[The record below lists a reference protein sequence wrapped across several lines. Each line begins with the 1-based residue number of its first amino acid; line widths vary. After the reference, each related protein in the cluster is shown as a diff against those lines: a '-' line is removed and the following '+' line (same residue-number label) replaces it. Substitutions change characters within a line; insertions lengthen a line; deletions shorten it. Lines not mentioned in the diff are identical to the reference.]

1 MTQPASRR
9 NNLLKTLPGFA
20 ISGFFLW
27 FTFRNFSLSELE
39 DVRIV
44 APLWIAGT
52 ALAMLGSAVIRIHR
66 WYRML
71 RPTANARFGVCARV
85 FLTSIAANNIMPF
98 RIGDF
103 MRIFTYSS
111 DLGASSSVIL
121 STVILEK
128 LLDVFTLVAFFVLT
142 MGGGH
147 GFPSHHVKMVAIV
160 LLCIAGTGL
169 LVMVL
174 GARTLEVPL
183 RRLFGKL
190 PTGPKMAKLENWLF
204 LAFDAIRGIG
214 IRGMVFLLAE
224 SFAAW
229 TCEGM
234 IFVSIGKVI
243 GITTDLRGP
252 WQAFSSSNLS
262 YLVPSSPG
270 GLGPFEAA
278 VKTAMMS
285 HGMNASV
292 AALYGILVH
301 AVVLIVLTTA
311 GGVAFL
317 WHRYHRL
324 ARKPLLAEIDVLP
337 EEIP

>member
-1 MTQPASRR
+1 MTQPVSRR

-27 FTFRNFSLSELE
+27 FTFRNFSFRELE
-39 DVRIV
+39 DVRI
-44 APLWIAGT
+44 ASPAWIAGAT
-52 ALAMLGSAVIRIHR
+52 LAIFGSAVIRIHR
-66 WYRML
+66 WHRML
-71 RPTANARFGVCARV
+71 RPTANARFSVCARV
-85 FLTSIAANNIMPF
+85 FLTSVAANNIMPF

-142 MGGGH
+142 MGGGY
-147 GFPSHHVKMVAIV
+147 GFPSHHVKVVAV
-160 LLCIAGTGL
+160 ALLCIAGVGL

-183 RRLFGKL
+183 RGVFAKL
-190 PTGPKMAKLENWLF
+190 PTGPKVAKLENWLF

-214 IRGMVFLLAE
+214 MRGMVALLGE

-234 IFVSIGKVI
+234 IFVSIAKII
-243 GITTDLRGP
+243 GLSTDLRGP

-292 AALYGILVH
+292 AVLYGIVVH
-301 AVVLIVLTTA
+301 AVVLIALTLA
-311 GGVAFL
+311 GGIAFL
-317 WHRYHRL
+317 WHRYHSL
-324 ARKPLLAEIDVLP
+324 TRKPLLAEIEVLP